1 MEFLTRYAASVRGS
15 SSSVDAESARRQIY
29 DGRIV
34 IAFALF
40 SSVLIFAS
48 TARAQ
53 DSDLQNVCRASL
65 QQQLIAKIEMT
76 FQSYVRVRNVDLIVE
91 ARATSVLLAGDYQA
105 GTKGV
110 CVCATHPELNPQPV
124 VMVSKDFAGPWRI
137 LYYQIRT
144 LDGRPIPKGL
154 IMKEALYSEENM
166 VGQPPFPD
174 RQVNV
179 GSDGRFWDIMASGSY
194 SDGQT
199 KPTGFE
205 QYTYQQLF
213 LDGRLFAILK
223 IHAKPSG
230 GVLKITPMYVNPLPT
245 QGLAKGVRL
254 QGTYQGQAG
263 QAQRYEFSLI
273 MEQSPGLVVSLYCST
288 ASHR

>member
-1 MEFLTRYAASVRGS
+1 MRV
-15 SSSVDAESARRQIY
+15 
-29 DGRIV
+29 V

-40 SSVLIFAS
+40 SFVLVFAS
-48 TARAQ
+48 TTRAQ

-65 QQQLIAKIEMT
+65 QQQLTAKIEMT
-76 FQSYVRVRNVDLIVE
+76 FQSYVAVSNVDLIVE
-91 ARATSVLLAGDYQA
+91 GRATSVLLAGDYQS
-105 GTKGV
+105 GKKGA

-124 VMVSKDFAGPWRI
+124 VLVSRDFAGPWRI

-174 RQVNV
+174 KQVNV
-179 GSDGRFWDIMASGSY
+179 GSDGRFWDIMGIGRY

-199 KPTGFE
+199 KPAGFE

-223 IHAKPSG
+223 IHAKPSA

-245 QGLAKGVRL
+245 HWLTKGVRL

-263 QAQRYEFSLI
+263 QEQRSE
-273 MEQSPGLVVSLYCST
+273 E
-288 ASHR
+288 